1 MLKRIL
7 SLGFAALALAV
18 IAPAIGS
25 LTGVGEG
32 VAQAQTPP
40 APEVP
45 DAPDAPDC
53 AGGSGPAGNSGP
65 PGGS

>member
-40 APEVP
+40 APRS
-45 DAPDAPDC
+45 ARRTRRS
-53 AGGSGPAGNSGP
+53 GGP
-65 PGGS
+65 